1 MYPTE
6 LPKIQKQFVSY
17 EAYSPDNYWIL
28 DTTLALDIQC
38 QRVNETDFEQATTLL
53 LDVSSNF
60 NANITYGVTV
70 GLEMYTLDVDYKGDI
85 DSTIDL

>member
-1 MYPTE
+1 MYPTT
-6 LPKIQKQFVSY
+6 LPKIGKHFASY
-17 EAYSPDNYWIL
+17 EYSPDNYWIL

-53 LDVSSNF
+53 LDVNSHF

-70 GLEMYTLDVDYKGDI
+70 GLEMYTLDVKY
-85 DSTIDL
+85 